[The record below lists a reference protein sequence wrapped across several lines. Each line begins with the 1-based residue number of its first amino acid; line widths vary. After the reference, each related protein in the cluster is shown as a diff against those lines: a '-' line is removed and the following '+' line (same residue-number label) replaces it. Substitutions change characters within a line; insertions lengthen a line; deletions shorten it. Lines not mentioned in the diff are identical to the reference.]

1 MHRHEELVGIF
12 DWERNVFQDNDPEAR
27 TIIGTLESGQVVKG
41 RARRGALEYGLTY
54 RFLGNW
60 TTHPTWGRQF
70 LFSSF
75 TPAMPAGERATV
87 RYLEKMG
94 RGFGVGRRRAQQAW
108 NLFGEQVCEIVR
120 TDPGRVA
127 AEIPGVTEEMAIA
140 LAAQLK
146 AHVRLEKVTIEVNDL
161 IGQRGFPR
169 TLPDKV
175 IREWGEDAPR
185 VIRET
190 PYRLMAFSGVGFGR
204 ADALYME
211 LGHDPAAIERQGYSI
226 HHALTRDGEG
236 HTWYPLR
243 FASLALRRTISNGA
257 ARLDAALAWAREHE
271 LLATPAAGLRVS
283 SEYVAEADKANA
295 ETRLAEYVGRMER
308 EGVVQMPQWPELG
321 SEDQI

>member
-1 MHRHEELVGIF
+1 MHRHEELTGVF
-12 DWERNVFQDNDPEAR
+12 DWERNVFQDADPEQR

-41 RARRGALEYGLTY
+41 RARRGALECGLTY

-60 TTHPTWGRQF
+60 TTHPTWGKQF

-87 RYLEKMG
+87 RYLAKGPSIG
-94 RGFGVGRRRAQQAW
+94 RARAQRIW
-108 NLFGEQVCEIVR
+108 NLYGEQALEVVR
-120 TDPGRVA
+120 TDPDRVA
-127 AEIPGVTEEMAIA
+127 SDVDGLTAERAES
-140 LAAQLK
+140 AAEYFR

-161 IGQRGFPR
+161 LGNRGFPR

-226 HHALTRDGEG
+226 HHALTRDGDG

-243 FASLALRRTISNGA
+243 FASLALRRTVSNGA
-257 ARLDAALAWAREHE
+257 ARLDAALAWAREHG
-271 LLATPAAGLRVS
+271 LLAPPAAGLGGS
-283 SEYVAEADKANA
+283 SAMEHVAEAEKANA

-308 EGVVQMPQWPELG
+308 EGMVQRPRWPELE